1 MASASSSP
9 GARRGLHSPS
19 DLVDPTSERGIHK
32 ALAKNIG
39 RRSSRDIG
47 SKREKS
53 SAHPGKIVNDAK
65 QKRRSTQEK
74 AHDELV
80 KEQEKA
86 AKAKATAEAHEA
98 GVQRVAD
105 KEDALR
111 LEDQHTRKHSARPD
125 LLTAEVHRKL
135 TSTANPRDEEAT
147 EKTATEDV
155 DMGAS
160 DDEVRGS
167 ASEGDDDSDTY
178 QPGNEPSEDEPS
190 EPDADDDSDAEAL
203 QEFLK
208 SRAAAKKKKTAKA
221 GKRPKAAIRDEIQAA
236 GSVAMP
242 VQEKTLKRKP
252 SAQSGDVQYESYF
265 HAHVPSLTRILRA
278 KKSKAAVGGLKK
290 GWQKVIAAPQKI
302 SKTAIRGRAS
312 SVSSGM
318 TLPSSR
324 ATSASSG
331 KMSISEDAPG
341 EFDNEESQESLQA
354 ARGSK
359 SANEMVGATAKM
371 GISLVPKDV
380 ALDVNGKVKRKA
392 KPKYANADLPFPKE
406 SFAADLKFW
415 QSVFLPEFIDWVA
428 TLEDAFAANA
438 HPEFDTTVRNLWNQ
452 HFGAYTIT
460 DAVYGMAAAAVRNWR
475 SKIGKVELKAMSTML
490 QDFPTIENRAQH
502 VQEKLSNLRFVY
514 EDEDAETGAYRSELI
529 LQGFAA
535 HLEYVLKIDM
545 SFGYPI
551 GVLALVCSAAER
563 ALSMHKTGKCTTE
576 GVKRKGKRS
585 AQSFVAVPWAARAK
599 GYLPGIKSL
608 SPRKF
613 GKDRGHEPQIGID
626 DTEDE
631 SEDSRGLINISD
643 DSDAE
648 EPAASPQV

>member
-1 MASASSSP
+1 MAT
-9 GARRGLHSPS
+9 R
-19 DLVDPTSERGIHK
+19 
-32 ALAKNIG
+32 
-39 RRSSRDIG
+39 

-53 SAHPGKIVNDAK
+53 SARPGKIVSDAK

-80 KEQEKA
+80 KEQEKV
-86 AKAKATAEAHEA
+86 AKAKATAEAHQA
-98 GVQRVAD
+98 GIQRVAD

-125 LLTAEVHRKL
+125 LLTAEAHRKL
-135 TSTANPRDEEAT
+135 TATASPREEASLFLFDSRTQIPTNTQPQEAT

-252 SAQSGDVQYESYF
+252 SAQSGDVQ
-265 HAHVPSLTRILRA
+265 A

-290 GWQKVIAAPQKI
+290 GWQKIVAAPPKI

-331 KMSISEDAPG
+331 KMSISDVTPG

-380 ALDVNGKVKRKA
+380 ALDVNGKVKREA

-428 TLEDAFAANA
+428 TLEDSFAANA

-460 DAVYGMAAAAVRNWR
+460 DAVYGVAAAAVRNWR
-475 SKIGKVELKAMSTML
+475 SKIGKVQLKAVADML
-490 QDFPTIENRAQH
+490 QEFPTIENRAQH
-502 VQEKLSNLRFVY
+502 VQEKLSNSRFVY

-608 SPRKF
+608 SPHKWEKIV
-613 GKDRGHEPQIGID
+613 GMSHKYIENAAQIGID